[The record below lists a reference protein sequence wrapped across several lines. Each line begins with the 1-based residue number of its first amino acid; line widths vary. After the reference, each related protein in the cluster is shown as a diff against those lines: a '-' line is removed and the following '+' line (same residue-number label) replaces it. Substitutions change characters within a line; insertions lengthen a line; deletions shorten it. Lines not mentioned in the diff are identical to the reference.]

1 MNKEEK
7 NAENLSLTP
16 ELAKEKERKKL
27 FTSRNIAWFAI
38 LLALTVVLQV
48 WGSAVRIGANTLN
61 LSLIPVVLAAIL
73 LGPLAGA
80 VMGLASAAV
89 ILIYVVL
96 GTEPLSF
103 MMFQDHPFITVALIL
118 IKTTAAGFVAGILFQ
133 LISRKNAYVA
143 TFAAAAAAPVV
154 NTGLYILGAL
164 LMSDTIAAS
173 GFADG
178 MSAIYFLVVVAAG
191 VNFLIEFAVNM
202 VASPAIFSVIKV
214 IRKRSY

>member
-7 NAENLSLTP
+7 NAENLSLSP
-16 ELAKEKERKKL
+16 ELEKEKERKKL

-48 WGSAVRIGANTLN
+48 WGSAVRIGANTVN

-80 VMGLASAAV
+80 VMGFASAAV

-143 TFAAAAAAPVV
+143 TFAAAAATPVV

>member
-1 MNKEEK
+1 M
-7 NAENLSLTP
+7 
-16 ELAKEKERKKL
+16 
-27 FTSRNIAWFAI
+27 
-38 LLALTVVLQV
+38 
-48 WGSAVRIGANTLN
+48 WGSAVRIGANTVN

-80 VMGLASAAV
+80 VMGFASAAV

-103 MMFQDHPFITVALIL
+103 MMFQDHQFITVALIL
-118 IKTTAAGFVAGILFQ
+118 IKTTAAGLVAGVLYKVLERKNPYLATFVAAG
-133 LISRKNAYVA
+133 
-143 TFAAAAAAPVV
+143 AAPVV

-202 VASPAIFSVIKV
+202 VASPAIYSVIRV
-214 IRKRSY
+214 VRKRSY

>member
-48 WGSAVRIGANTLN
+48 WGSAVRIGANTVN

-80 VMGLASAAV
+80 VMGFASAAV

-118 IKTTAAGFVAGILFQ
+118 IKTAAGFVAGILFQ

-191 VNFLIEFAVNM
+191 VNFLIEFAANM

>member
-7 NAENLSLTP
+7 NSENVSVTEPVAE
-16 ELAKEKERKKL
+16 EKTRAKL
-27 FTSRNIAWFAI
+27 FTSRNIAWFAV
-38 LLALTVVLQV
+38 LLALTVVLQI
-48 WGSAVRIGANTLN
+48 WGSAIRIGANTVN
-61 LSLIPVVLAAIL
+61 FSLIPVVLAAIL
-73 LGPLAGA
+73 LGPVAGA
-80 VMGLASAAV
+80 VMGFASAVV

-103 MMFQDHPFITVALIL
+103 MMFQDHPFITVTLIL
-118 IKTTAAGFVAGILFQ
+118 IKTTAAGLVAGVLYKVLERKNPYLATFVAAG
-133 LISRKNAYVA
+133 
-143 TFAAAAAAPVV
+143 AAPVV

-178 MSAIYFLVVVAAG
+178 MSVIYFLVVVAAG

-202 VASPAIFSVIKV
+202 VASPAIYSVIRV
-214 IRKRSY
+214 VRKRSY